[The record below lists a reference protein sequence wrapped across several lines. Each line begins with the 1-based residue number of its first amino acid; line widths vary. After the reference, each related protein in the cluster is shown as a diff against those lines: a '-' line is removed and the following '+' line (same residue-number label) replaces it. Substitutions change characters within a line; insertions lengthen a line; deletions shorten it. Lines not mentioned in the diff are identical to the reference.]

1 METIRHEF
9 HVPNMGTAER
19 IASLIA
25 GALLV
30 SRALTRE
37 KSLTGV
43 AAGLAGVALL
53 RHGITGFSYTR
64 RALGINTAHSEGPR
78 TSIRDESGIRVDE
91 AITINCPREEVY
103 RFWRDLSNISQFME
117 NVESVS
123 TVNGGNRSHWV
134 AKGPRGKSIE
144 WDAEIIN
151 EKENEL
157 IAWRSLEGA
166 DIPNAGSVHF
176 KDVAGG
182 RGTEVNVELQYA
194 PPGGAIG
201 AFVARAFGEDPS
213 SQIRDDLRR
222 LKTRLEAGVLLSTDG
237 QPVGAQIPDRDA
249 PHSGSSHG
257 KDSQS
262 KDEVAMSSEQ
272 SFPASDAPAYTH

>member
-1 METIRHEF
+1 METIRHEY

-37 KSLTGV
+37 KSWTG
-43 AAGLAGVALL
+43 AATGLVGVALL

-64 RALGINTAHSEGPR
+64 RALGINTAESDNSRSSVKH
-78 TSIRDESGIRVDE
+78 ESGVRVDE
-91 AITINCPREEVY
+91 AITINRPRAEVY
-103 RFWRDLSNISQFME
+103 RFWRDLSNLSQFME

-123 TVNGGNRSHWV
+123 AGNGGNRSHWV
-134 AKGPRGKSIE
+134 ARGPYGKYIE

-151 EKENEL
+151 DKENEV
-157 IAWRSLEGA
+157 IAWRSLDGA

-176 KDVAGG
+176 RDLPGG
-182 RGTEVNVELQYA
+182 RGTQVNVELQYA
-194 PPGGAIG
+194 PPGGAVG
-201 AFVARAFGEDPS
+201 AFVARAFGEDAS
-213 SQIRDDLRR
+213 SQIREDLRR

-237 QPVGAQIPDRDA
+237 QPVGRQQVWRDT
-249 PHSGSSHG
+249 PHSG
-257 KDSQS
+257 
-262 KDEVAMSSEQ
+262 DEVGMSSEQ

>member
-1 METIRHEF
+1 METIRHEY

-37 KSLTGV
+37 KSWTG
-43 AAGLAGVALL
+43 AATGLVGVALL

-64 RALGINTAHSEGPR
+64 RALGINTADSEGAR
-78 TSIRDESGIRVDE
+78 SSVRHESGVRVDE
-91 AITINCPREEVY
+91 AITINRPRHEVY

-117 NVESVS
+117 NIESVS
-123 TVNGGNRSHWV
+123 AVNGGNRSHWV
-134 AKGPRGKSIE
+134 ARGPYGKCIE

-151 EKENEL
+151 ERENEL
-157 IAWRSLEGA
+157 IAWRSLDGA
-166 DIPNAGSVHF
+166 DIANAGSVRF
-176 KDVAGG
+176 KDAAGG
-182 RGTEVNVELQYA
+182 RGTQVNVELEYA
-194 PPGGAIG
+194 PPGGPVG
-201 AFVARAFGEDPS
+201 AFVARIFGEDPS

-237 QPVGAQIPDRDA
+237 QPMGKQQARSDA
-249 PHSGSSHG
+249 SHSGSLRG
-257 KDSQS
+257 KDA
-262 KDEVAMSSEQ
+262 VAMSSEQ

>member
-1 METIRHEF
+1 METIRHGY

-30 SRALTRE
+30 SRALTRK
-37 KSLTGV
+37 KSWTG
-43 AAGLAGVALL
+43 AATGLVGVALL

-64 RALGINTAHSEGPR
+64 RALGINTADSEGSR
-78 TSIRDESGIRVDE
+78 ASVRHESGVRVDE
-91 AITINCPREEVY
+91 AITINRPREEVY

-117 NVESVS
+117 NVESVLA
-123 TVNGGNRSHWV
+123 VNGTNRSHWV
-134 AKGPRGKSIE
+134 AKGPYGKCIE

-157 IAWRSLEGA
+157 IAWRSLDGA
-166 DIPNAGSVHF
+166 DVPNAGSVHF
-176 KDVAGG
+176 KDAAGG
-182 RGTEVNVELQYA
+182 RGTQVNVELEYA
-194 PPGGAIG
+194 PPGGAVG
-201 AFVARAFGEDPS
+201 AFVARVFGEDPS

-237 QPVGAQIPDRDA
+237 QPVGAQMPHRDA
-249 PHSGSSHG
+249 PHSGS
-257 KDSQS
+257 SQS

>member
-1 METIRHEF
+1 MEIIRHEF
-9 HVPNMGTAER
+9 HVPNMGMAER
-19 IASLIA
+19 LASLIA

-37 KSLTGV
+37 KSWTS
-43 AAGLAGVALL
+43 AATGLAGVALL

-64 RALGINTAHSEGPR
+64 RALGINTADSEGSRPGVR
-78 TSIRDESGIRVDE
+78 HESGVRVDE
-91 AITINCPREEVY
+91 AITINRPRQEVY

-123 TVNGGNRSHWV
+123 AVNGGKRSHWV
-134 AKGPRGKSIE
+134 AKGPHGKCVE

-157 IAWRSLEGA
+157 IAWRSLDGA

-176 KDVAGG
+176 KDLPGG
-182 RGTEVNVELQYA
+182 RGTQVNLELQYA
-194 PPGGAIG
+194 PPRGAVG

-222 LKTRLEAGVLLSTDG
+222 LKTRLETGVLLATHG
-237 QPVGAQIPDRDA
+237 QPVGAQIPHRDA
-249 PHSGSSHG
+249 PHKS
-257 KDSQS
+257 
-262 KDEVAMSSEQ
+262 DEVAMSSEQ

>member
-1 METIRHEF
+1 METIRHEY

-30 SRALTRE
+30 SRALTGKKRWT
-37 KSLTGV
+37 SAATG
-43 AAGLAGVALL
+43 LIGVALL

-64 RALGINTAHSEGPR
+64 QALGINTANSGGPR
-78 TSIRDESGIRVDE
+78 TSIKDESGIRVDE
-91 AITINCPREEVY
+91 AITINRPREEVY
-103 RFWRDLSNISQFME
+103 RFWRDLSNLSQFME
-117 NVESVS
+117 NLESVS
-123 TVNGGNRSHWV
+123 AVNGGNRSHWV

-176 KDVAGG
+176 EDVPGG
-182 RGTEVNVELQYA
+182 RGTQVNVELQYA
-194 PPGGAIG
+194 PPGGSVG
-201 AFVARAFGEDPS
+201 AFVARVFGEDAS
-213 SQIRDDLRR
+213 SQIREDLRR

-237 QPVGAQIPDRDA
+237 QPMGAPA
-249 PHSGSSHG
+249 PQGSSQG
-257 KDSQS
+257 RNSQS
-262 KDEVAMSSEQ
+262 KDEVTISSEQ